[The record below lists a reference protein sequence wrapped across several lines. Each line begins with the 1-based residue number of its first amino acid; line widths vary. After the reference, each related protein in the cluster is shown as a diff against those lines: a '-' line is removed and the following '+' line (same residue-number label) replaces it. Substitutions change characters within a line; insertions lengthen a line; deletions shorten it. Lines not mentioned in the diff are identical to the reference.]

1 MNSDCDEI
9 TSGEC
14 WDSVIEWANC
24 PTPDFVGEWENASIY
39 GEALIWNE
47 GERVPVEAL
56 STSEFRMTYLGQ
68 VFTAKLDECGKLRWS
83 DGDVWARKRT
93 LNLPPWLRSRSGK
106 RPAGSSFIN
115 VVKKT
120 SEAKTAETAI
130 PRSTDRTA
138 RQDDDAARPTQIK
151 SHMCASSATLDFT
164 GEWAAASI
172 RSDVLVWNEG
182 EQVSIEVL
190 DKSGFQMTY
199 DGQLFIAKLSDRNTL
214 CWSDGDVWLRESSS
228 CTAPHAVPS
237 GVRPSGDPINDEV
250 YTGRIDSWRGNRGFV
265 SCAVLEAQYDR
276 QVFLHANDCDCKRPR
291 KGDEVKFNLT
301 LDNNGNPKAC
311 NAILRKPQSAAI
323 LRKPQSTAV
332 VEDVPK
338 QNQQVDARDY
348 FAERAKQRAQRAKQR
363 AESGR

>member
-1 MNSDCDEI
+1 MGSTNVSESDVDHEDGMNSDCDEI
-9 TSGEC
+9 TSEEC

-39 GEALIWNE
+39 GEALIWN
-47 GERVPVEAL
+47 
-56 STSEFRMTYLGQ
+56 S
-68 VFTAKLDECGKLRWS
+68 
-83 DGDVWARKRT
+83 
-93 LNLPPWLRSRSGK
+93 
-106 RPAGSSFIN
+106 
-115 VVKKT
+115 
-120 SEAKTAETAI
+120 
-130 PRSTDRTA
+130 
-138 RQDDDAARPTQIK
+138 
-151 SHMCASSATLDFT
+151 
-164 GEWAAASI
+164 
-172 RSDVLVWNEG
+172 G

-190 DKSGFQMTY
+190 NTSRFQMTY

-237 GVRPSGDPINDEV
+237 GGSPSRDPINDEV
-250 YTGRIDSWRGNRGFV
+250 YTGCIDSWRGNRGFV

-276 QVFLHANDCDCKRPR
+276 QVFLHANDCDCKRLR

-323 LRKPQSTAV
+323 FRKPQSTAV